1 MEVAVRLLPQAV
13 VGLVISPLVGL
24 VMHRVNGTVLLGVS
38 CAALVISNLLLSMSH
53 TRDSYFAWA
62 FPSLILSTLGMDW
75 TLNVGSLH
83 ILACL
88 PFSQHS
94 IGISLLQATTRLA
107 IPVGIAVTTSVWSS
121 FDGSVDVPR
130 LQSAYTN
137 TFVTTTALAGMALAL
152 VPFIRIG
159 KQDEDWAY
167 GAAPRNA
174 NSSRANRSPVCETS
188 SVLVEKRPDRSP
200 PRLSM
205 MSSSLISSPSAN
217 GMPRSGVPTT
227 EITTCSPIIWT
238 ICEECGTRGI
248 RHCDRDNTGSPRQP
262 VETSGT
268 DPHRYFNDPAGSG
281 QNVDNTSASQRKHD
295 DEQED
300 SRVMR
305 PYGRRRFP
313 LVNRQIMTHQM
324 LTQGFQPRS

>member
-1 MEVAVRLLPQAV
+1 MAFYSQTFWLSLQMQQLGGLSPLEVAVRLLPQAV

-205 MSSSLISSPSAN
+205 MSSDDTTGGRWWMSTKQDGERPRVASSTFLEIHLECPGLGINLYTLYINHLPS
-217 GMPRSGVPTT
+217 
-227 EITTCSPIIWT
+227 
-238 ICEECGTRGI
+238 RG
-248 RHCDRDNTGSPRQP
+248 CLSC
-262 VETSGT
+262 
-268 DPHRYFNDPAGSG
+268 
-281 QNVDNTSASQRKHD
+281 
-295 DEQED
+295 
-300 SRVMR
+300 
-305 PYGRRRFP
+305 
-313 LVNRQIMTHQM
+313 
-324 LTQGFQPRS
+324 